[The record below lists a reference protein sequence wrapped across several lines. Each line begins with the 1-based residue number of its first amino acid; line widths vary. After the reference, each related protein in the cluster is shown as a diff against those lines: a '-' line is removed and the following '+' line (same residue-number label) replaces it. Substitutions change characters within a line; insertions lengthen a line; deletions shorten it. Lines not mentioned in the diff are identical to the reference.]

1 MMKISYQKLYDVC
14 CDLAAQMDTAMP
26 MSIPSSPDVETE
38 KSAQADITRL
48 RNMFCYLVSELAE
61 VEGEM
66 TFASARKVY
75 QDLVVERMAQATFL
89 EDGR

>member
-1 MMKISYQKLYDVC
+1 MKKIRYDKLYALC
-14 CDLAAQMDTAMP
+14 CDLAAQLDTAMP
-26 MSIPSSPDVETE
+26 MSIPSSPDVSTPQT
-38 KSAQADITRL
+38 AQDDTHRL
-48 RNMFCYLVSELAE
+48 RNLFCYLVAEMAE

-66 TFASARKVY
+66 TFASARKIY

>member
-1 MMKISYQKLYDVC
+1 MKISYQKLFDLC
-14 CDLAAQMDTAMP
+14 CDMAAQMDTAMP
-26 MSIPSSPDVETE
+26 MSIPSSPDVSTE

-48 RNMFCYLVSELAE
+48 RNMFCYLVAEMAE

-66 TFASARKVY
+66 TFAWARKIY
-75 QDLVVERMAQATFL
+75 QALVADRMAQATFL

>member
-1 MMKISYQKLYDVC
+1 MISYQKLYDVC

-26 MSIPSSPDVETE
+26 KTIPSSPDVETE
-38 KSAQADITRL
+38 KSAHADITRL
-48 RNMFCYLVSELAE
+48 RNLFCYLVSELAE

-66 TFASARKVY
+66 TFTSARKIY

>member
-1 MMKISYQKLYDVC
+1 MRYDKLYALC
-14 CDLAAQMDTAMP
+14 CDMATQMDTAMP
-26 MSIPSSPDVETE
+26 MSIPPSPDVSTE
-38 KSAQADITRL
+38 QGAQADITRL
-48 RNMFCYLVSELAE
+48 RNLFCYLVAEMAE

-75 QDLVVERMAQATFL
+75 QALVAERMAQATFL